1 MTEYTA
7 KQAQE
12 IIFWNYRTITLHGSK
27 LGLGRMVGPTKVY
40 TLVELKLINVDIK
53 GQGRTVGS
61 KNKKGSFGS
70 IKDKIKGN

>member
-12 IIFWNYRTITLHGSK
+12 IISWNYRTITLHGSK

-40 TLVELKLINVDIK
+40 TLVELKLINADIK

-61 KNKKGSFGS
+61 KNKKLHNSR
-70 IKDKIKGN
+70 D

>member
-12 IIFWNYRTITLHGSK
+12 VIPWNYRTITLHGSK
-27 LGLGRMVGPTKVY
+27 LGLGLMVGTTKVY
-40 TLVELKLINVDIK
+40 TLAELKLIDKDIK
-53 GQGRTVGS
+53 GQGRPVGS
-61 KNKKGSFGS
+61 KNKKGSFGA